1 VGKSSSTA
9 FLDSLG
15 HFRYHENR
23 MPLHARY
30 SLGRADLAAITAN
43 ISDHL
48 AALNKGCCA
57 LTGTTPLCRWGLSLA
72 RLVQFRF
79 SVAYVVLQ
87 MS

>member
-1 VGKSSSTA
+1 LPPKKRNLWVNRPQQR
-9 FLDSLG
+9 FVDSLG

-48 AALNKGCCA
+48 AALNKGF
-57 LTGTTPLCRWGLSLA
+57 TP
-72 RLVQFRF
+72 
-79 SVAYVVLQ
+79 
-87 MS
+87 